1 MIEQSKP
8 YAVAKSN
15 RVMME
20 EMRKTIKAECMIS
33 AERMGHKTAVMQ
45 EREAY
50 ADPAYKNHLEALQE
64 AVHEEERLKWLMVA
78 AQERIAVW
86 RSKNASN
93 RMIEKMTV

>member
-1 MIEQSKP
+1 
-8 YAVAKSN
+8 
-15 RVMME
+15 
-20 EMRKTIKAECMIS
+20 MIS

-50 ADPAYKNHLEALQE
+50 ADPAYKSHLEALQE

-86 RSKNASN
+86 RSQESSN
-93 RMIEKMTV
+93 RMLDKVTL